1 MATRVWNETAPGSG
15 DNVGEGDDRI
25 RDDKFDTRERLQQ
38 GGHVVSSGGPYTP
51 SGATANNDGKHA
63 VANGGD
69 HPTGFKIYKADQTT
83 VLVDFADGAITPAAG
98 VTLSGVNITSGT
110 EPGHKHRGT
119 IAIWLAGITTPGRVH
134 ATFRAPKALTFEQVH
149 VHVMTRHTGGGNLRV
164 NVGVLTTPADN
175 LDRVGAAATAIQAA
189 GDRPVVLP
197 SGNYHD
203 DGNSVFSTPS
213 MNADDEL
220 VFDIENTG
228 AAWGTNPSD
237 IMIHVDVLG

>member
-1 MATRVWNETAPGSG
+1 MATRVWNEGAPGSG

-69 HPTGFKIYKADQTT
+69 HPTGFKVYKSDQTT
-83 VLVDFADGAITPAAG
+83 TQCDFSDTAITAG
-98 VTLSGVNITSGT
+98 TGVSIVGGNITSGA
-110 EPGHKHRGT
+110 EPGHTHRGT
-119 IAIWLAGITTPGRVH
+119 IAIWLPGSISPGRARAV
-134 ATFRAPKALTFEQVH
+134 FRAPKALTFEQLHIH
-149 VHVMTRHTGGGNLRV
+149 VITRHTGGGNLRL
-164 NVGVLTTPADN
+164 NVGLLSPVADGT
-175 LDRVGAAATAIQAA
+175 DRFGAAATAIQAV
-189 GDRPVVLP
+189 GDRPVLLP

-203 DGNSVFSTPS
+203 DGNSVFTTAS

-228 AAWGTNPSD
+228 AAWGTSPQD
-237 IMIHVDVLG
+237 ILIHVDVLG